1 MSIEETINKPVVYF
15 QTAVLHSMFW
25 RERIRVMNLALPTSS
40 KLVDIY
46 ASADQLAIANYFTHK
61 AIEKALS
68 SSLPEAREY
77 LIARVVDILN
87 VYRKELVA
95 GNVSGASPL
104 QISTN
109 LRMLPLLLFCLTKHL
124 AFRGERCLQTT
135 EQQL

>member
-15 QTAVLHSMFW
+15 QAAVLHSTCFGE
-25 RERIRVMNLALPTSS
+25 RRIRVMNLALPTSS

-87 VYRKELVA
+87 VYRK
-95 GNVSGASPL
+95 N
-104 QISTN
+104 
-109 LRMLPLLLFCLTKHL
+109 
-124 AFRGERCLQTT
+124 
-135 EQQL
+135 

>member
-15 QTAVLHSMFW
+15 KPPFCTPHVLE
-25 RERIRVMNLALPTSS
+25 REELGYELGFANII

-87 VYRKELVA
+87 VYRK
-95 GNVSGASPL
+95 N
-104 QISTN
+104 
-109 LRMLPLLLFCLTKHL
+109 
-124 AFRGERCLQTT
+124 
-135 EQQL
+135 